1 MVSRDRQLQRCA
13 ENQSV
18 WIALHSKDEHHATQQ
33 SHANTTIFPCVTQ
46 AVRWIA
52 AGRDPL
58 IPIIHSKELN
68 PPECLVKSTHL
79 QVLVVGS
86 IHLVGAVMKVLGTD
100 ITGQI

>member
-1 MVSRDRQLQRCA
+1 M
-13 ENQSV
+13 
-18 WIALHSKDEHHATQQ
+18 ALRGAGFQAHADLDEDHVIQNGYDDGHHS
-33 SHANTTIFPCVTQ
+33 IILPCVAQ
-46 AVRWIA
+46 ATRWIA

-58 IPIIHSKELN
+58 IPIIHSKELD